1 MSYEF
6 DPIEDPKAYA
16 GRLVATG
23 YEPEDY
29 VLDMVREMLSDE
41 GVADVDENS
50 TRVVSE
56 AIHAQVQSQ
65 AIWNTPT
72 DCDRLRAAFDSLK
85 GQGILAQHHYSCC
98 GSCGAAEVRIQID
111 FDESQGT
118 RWRGFAFYHVQ
129 DTENAVDGDGLYL
142 NYGDREGTEEGSV
155 EVAHHICRVLGDHGL
170 QTDWDGDLGRRI
182 RIQLEWKNTWPPRQP
197 DRVSQAALD
206 SHFARR
212 QAGRVSAPK
221 RSSWWKRF
229 LGM

>member
-29 VLDMVREMLSDE
+29 VLEMVREMLSDE
-41 GVADVDENS
+41 GVADVDDYA
-50 TRVVSE
+50 TRAVSE
-56 AIHAQVQSQ
+56 AIHIQVQSQ
-65 AIWNTPT
+65 ASWNTPT
-72 DCDRLRAAFDSLK
+72 DCDRLRAAFESLK

-129 DTENAVDGDGLYL
+129 DTESAVDGDGLYL
-142 NYGDREGTEEGSV
+142 NYGDCDGTEEGSI
-155 EVAHHICRVLGDHGL
+155 EVAHQICRVLGEHGL
-170 QTDWDGDLGRRI
+170 KTDWNGDLGLRI
-182 RIQLEWKNTWPPRQP
+182 RIDLQWENSWPPRQP

-206 SHFARR
+206 SHFAGIQTGKMNTQR
-212 QAGRVSAPK
+212 K
-221 RSSWWKRF
+221 RGWWKRF